1 MAVVTTTHRRSIIAA
16 DNHVLHKLHSLS
28 GIVPIGIFL
37 VQHLTLNSFALAGP
51 EKFNAVI
58 DFFNK
63 TMPRHILHV
72 LEWGFIFIPLLFHA
86 LYGLVITAHGQANV
100 GRYGYWRN
108 WMYLLQRV
116 TGVILIVFIAAH
128 VWGTTISHRLF
139 GTNIYYDGMKEYFS
153 NGWLVAFYL
162 LGITS
167 ATFHLA
173 NGIWNFAIR
182 WGITVS
188 ERSQQVSAKVC
199 AVIFVLLTALGW
211 TALFAFR

>member
-1 MAVVTTTHRRSIIAA
+1 MASVTAHRRSIIAA
-16 DNHVLHKLHSLS
+16 DNHLLHRLHSLS

-63 TMPRHILHV
+63 TVPDHILFV
-72 LEWGFIFIPLLFHA
+72 LEWGLIFIPILFHGV
-86 LYGLVITAHGQANV
+86 YGLIVTAHGQVNV
-100 GRYGYWRN
+100 GRYSYWRN
-108 WMYLLQRV
+108 WMYLWQRIS
-116 TGVILIVFIAAH
+116 GVILVVFIATH

-139 GTNIYYDGMKEYFS
+139 GTNIYYDGMAKYFES
-153 NGWLVAFYL
+153 PWVVAFYL

-167 ATFHLA
+167 ATFHLS
-173 NGIWNFAIR
+173 NGIWNFCIR

-188 ERSQQVSAKVC
+188 ERAQRGCAKVC
-199 AVIFVLLTALGW
+199 AVIFVLITALGW
-211 TALFAFR
+211 SALFAFR

>member
-1 MAVVTTTHRRSIIAA
+1 MAVATAHRKSLIAA
-16 DNHVLHKLHSLS
+16 DNHVLHRLHSLS

-37 VQHLTLNSFALAGP
+37 VQHLTLNSFALASP
-51 EKFNAVI
+51 AHFNAVI
-58 DFFNK
+58 DFFNEN
-63 TMPRHILHV
+63 MPWHLLFV

-86 LYGLVITAHGQANV
+86 LYGLVITAHGQVNV

-108 WMYLLQRV
+108 WMYLWQRI
-116 TGVILIVFIAAH
+116 TGVILVVYIAAH

-139 GTNIYYDGMKEYFS
+139 GTSIHYEGMVEYFRS
-153 NGWLVAFYL
+153 PLVVAFYL

-167 ATFHLA
+167 ATFHLS
-173 NGIWNFAIR
+173 NGIWNFCIR

-188 ERSQQVSAKVC
+188 EKAQQACARVC
-199 AVIFVLLTALGW
+199 AVIFILLTALGW

>member
-1 MAVVTTTHRRSIIAA
+1 MAVVTTTHRKSIIAA
-16 DNHVLHKLHSLS
+16 DNHVLHKLHSLT

-72 LEWGFIFIPLLFHA
+72 LEWGFIFLPLLFHA
-86 LYGLVITAHGQANV
+86 LYGLVITAHGQVNV
-100 GRYGYWRN
+100 GQYGYWRN

-116 TGVILIVFIAAH
+116 TGVLLVVFIATH

-139 GTNIYYDGMKEYFS
+139 GTNIYYDGMKEYFN